1 MPHLATTAKDVL
13 RLAPDYR
20 SVRAWPFAF
29 IQLDVRNQGKLN

>member
-1 MPHLATTAKDVL
+1 MPHLATIVNDVL

-29 IQLDVRNQGKLN
+29 IYLDVRKEGKLN